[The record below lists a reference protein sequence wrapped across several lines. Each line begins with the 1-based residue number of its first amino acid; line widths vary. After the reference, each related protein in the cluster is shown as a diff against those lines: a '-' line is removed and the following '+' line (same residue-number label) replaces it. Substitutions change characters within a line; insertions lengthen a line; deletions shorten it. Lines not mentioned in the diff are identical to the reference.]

1 MDNPELW
8 VAVGF
13 FVFVGV
19 ILWKKVPAM
28 IGSALDARSAKI
40 ASEIEEARA
49 LKDEATSLLARYQ
62 RKQRGAEQEAE
73 AIIDLA
79 RVEAKQIAKEAR
91 QSAEEFVERRTR
103 LSEEKITRA
112 EAKAIKEVEAAAA
125 EIAIAATEEIIRDKV
140 KGGLGDKIIDE
151 AIQGMAK
158 RLH

>member
-103 LSEEKITRA
+103 LSEEKIARA

-140 KGGLGDKIIDE
+140 KGGLGDRIIDE